1 MNVTSWLQMA
11 DLQFFYL
18 INKKLSV
25 SWLDDIML
33 LTRQAFTWIPL
44 YFFFM
49 LFFYANCRKFLVPI
63 IALSLVTFAFTDFTS
78 ASILKPLIGRL
89 RPCHNPSLHFFIDNI
104 AGCGGVFSM
113 PSSHASNHFGLAAF
127 WFLVIRDTVNRK
139 WYWLWLWAFI
149 IGYSQIYVGV
159 HYPGDIIVGALLG
172 TGIGSFTFYICKG
185 WMTKLNADTAAGE
198 F

>member
-1 MNVTSWLQMA
+1 MNVKSWLQAA
-11 DLQFFYL
+11 DFQFFYL
-18 INKKLSV
+18 INKKFSV
-25 SWLDDIML
+25 SWLDDAML
-33 LTRQAFTWIPL
+33 LIRQAFTWIPL
-44 YFFFM
+44 YFFFI
-49 LFFYANCRKFLVPI
+49 LFFYANCRRFLLPI

-89 RPCHNPSLHFFIDNI
+89 RPCHDLSLHFSINNI

-113 PSSHASNHFGLAAF
+113 PSSHASNHFGLATF
-127 WFLVIRDTVNRK
+127 WFFVVKETLDRK

-159 HYPGDIIVGALLG
+159 HYPGDIITGALLG
-172 TGIGSFTFYICKG
+172 TGIGSFTFYIFLG
-185 WMTKLNADTAAGE
+185 WMTKLNTDTSEE

>member
-1 MNVTSWLQMA
+1 MYVTSWLRMA

-25 SWLDDIML
+25 SWLNDIML
-33 LTRQAFTWIPL
+33 LIRQAFTWIPL

-49 LFFYANCRKFLVPI
+49 LFFYANCRRFLVPI

-89 RPCHNPSLHFFIDNI
+89 RPCHNPSLHFAINNI

-113 PSSHASNHFGLAAF
+113 PSSHASNHFGLATF
-127 WFLVIRDTVNRK
+127 WFLVVRETVNRR

-159 HYPGDIIVGALLG
+159 HYPGDIIAGALLG
-172 TGIGSFTFYICKG
+172 TGIGFFTFYICNG
-185 WMTKLNADTAAGE
+185 WMTKLKADNTAGE

>member
-1 MNVTSWLQMA
+1 MDVKSWLQA
-11 DLQFFYL
+11 TDLQFFYL
-18 INKKLSV
+18 INKKFSV
-25 SWLDDIML
+25 SWLDDAML
-33 LTRQAFTWIPL
+33 LIRQAFTWIPL

-49 LFFYANCRKFLVPI
+49 LFFYANCRRFLLPI

-89 RPCHNPSLHFFIDNI
+89 RPCHDPSLHFSINNI

-113 PSSHASNHFGLAAF
+113 PSSHASNHFGLATF
-127 WFLVIRDTVNRK
+127 WFFVVKETLDRK

-159 HYPGDIIVGALLG
+159 HYPGDIITGALLG
-172 TGIGSFTFYICKG
+172 TGIGAFTFYIFMG
-185 WMTKLNADTAAGE
+185 WMTKLNTDTSEE